1 MRSLR
6 ARGAWKGLKPSC
18 CWEGPA
24 PFLQDWLCVSVSGP
38 PLQLISMLTAM
49 SGLCHLANLWG
60 WLWGFDLLF
69 LQFEKTPPAYCSC
82 ETALLAYP
90 PRYSCIVQY
99 RASPALQ
106 NSGLILGDMTFL
118 AVQIAVA
125 GETHS
130 RAWMPAFS
138 QMAGRRLPLPVLN
151 WKEKEARKLPSCLAC
166 LYSPLLS
173 SSHLTPIHL
182 NHLRPFRDQMFLRAP
197 SIYQVSPGQGA

>member
-1 MRSLR
+1 MRLTVGLWSFVSPI
-6 ARGAWKGLKPSC
+6 WKDTPS
-18 CWEGPA
+18 
-24 PFLQDWLCVSVSGP
+24 
-38 PLQLISMLTAM
+38 
-49 SGLCHLANLWG
+49 
-60 WLWGFDLLF
+60 LLF
-69 LQFEKTPPAYCSC
+69 LWDCPPN
-82 ETALLAYP
+82 LP
-90 PRYSCIVQY
+90 PQVQLH
-99 RASPALQ
+99 STIQGIPGPAEFWA
-106 NSGLILGDMTFL
+106 NTSDMTFL

-138 QMAGRRLPLPVLN
+138 QMAGRRLPFPVLN

-166 LYSPLLS
+166 LTSPLLS